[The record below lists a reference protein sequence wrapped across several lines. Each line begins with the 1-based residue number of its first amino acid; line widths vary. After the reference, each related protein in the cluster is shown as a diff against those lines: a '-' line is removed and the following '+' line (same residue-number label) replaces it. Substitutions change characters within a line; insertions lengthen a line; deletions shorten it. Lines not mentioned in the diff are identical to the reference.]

1 MYPPAIQPS
10 GPRAPW
16 ARATSRPQRRQIA
29 IVSAAST
36 SVTSAVSSRAGI
48 RRAMKWGSNGTSVF
62 VVVVEA
68 LRRWVPLQPFAVPLD
83 IFLVA
88 RARAQFAD
96 PGVEKQPPFEVTRLQ
111 ENRVLKDEVER
122 RSGDTEPHHSLV
134 PALSLT
140 ADRPCHLQR
149 LA

>member
-16 ARATSRPQRRQIA
+16 ARATRRPQRRQIA
-29 IVSAAST
+29 IGSAA
-36 SVTSAVSSRAGI
+36 I

-68 LRRWVPLQPFAVPLD
+68 LRRRVPLQPFAVPLD

-111 ENRVLKDEVER
+111 EDRVLKDEVER
-122 RSGDTEPHHSLV
+122 RSGDIE
-134 PALSLT
+134 
-140 ADRPCHLQR
+140 
-149 LA
+149 